1 MQFEEIP
8 QALRESWEKY
18 AQALSSYE
26 FLNDM
31 TKTQKARL
39 MNEWEWTE
47 SARERYAYA
56 HPEYKKHLE
65 AVKLAR
71 HEALKLKTYIDSM
84 NALFEL
90 HRSRSAMIRAEM
102 NLR

>member
-39 MNEWEWTE
+39 MNKWEWTE

-71 HEALKLKTYIDSM
+71 HEALKLKTYIDSLQ
-84 NALFEL
+84 ALFDL
-90 HRSRSAMIRAEM
+90 YRAKNATQRAEM

>member
-1 MQFEEIP
+1 MQFEGIP

-39 MNEWEWTE
+39 MNEGEWTE

-56 HPEYKKHLE
+56 HPDYKKHLE
-65 AVKLAR
+65 DVKKAR
-71 HEALKLKTYIDSM
+71 HEALKLKTYIDSL

-90 HRSRSAMIRAEM
+90 MRSKNAMARAEM